1 MTARSGG
8 PPTLYTERLCLRAHR
23 TDDFDAMAAMWADP
37 IVVRHIGG
45 VPSKPQQT
53 WMRMLAYAGHW
64 SLLDFGY
71 WAIADRA
78 TDAYFGELG
87 FANFKRDVAHDYRA
101 FPELGWAL
109 STSAAGNG
117 FATEATRAVSAW
129 GDARFD
135 GQRTVCLID
144 PENASSI
151 RVAQK
156 CGYGLAERVSLKEK
170 QTLLFTREPAPVRH

>member
-1 MTARSGG
+1 MTAQLGG
-8 PPTLYTERLCLRAHR
+8 PPIVYTERLCLRAHR
-23 TDDFDAMAAMWADP
+23 TDDFEAMAAMWADP

-45 VPSKPQQT
+45 VPSTTQQT

-78 TDAYFGELG
+78 TDAYIGELG

-109 STSAAGNG
+109 ATHAAGKG

-135 GQRTVCLID
+135 GRRTVCLID
-144 PENASSI
+144 PENAASI

-156 CGYGLAERVSLKEK
+156 CGYAFAERVWLKEK
-170 QTLLFTREPAPVRH
+170 QTSLYIREPAPAGH